1 MVRFPKKNSTS
12 KYRSSLEDYVIAD
25 LKFRNINFKYE
36 ATILQYVKPI
46 TKHRYTPDITL
57 DNGILVEIKGYF
69 TSSDRKKHLLVKEQY
84 PDLDIRFVFGN
95 SKNKLNKNS
104 KTTYADWCEKNN
116 IKYADKTIPR
126 DWVVTN

>member
-36 ATILQYVKPI
+36 STILQYVKPI

-126 DWVVTN
+126 DWVIIN

>member
-126 DWVVTN
+126 DWVTTN

>member
-1 MVRFPKKNSTS
+1 
-12 KYRSSLEDYVIAD
+12 VIAD

-104 KTTYADWCEKNN
+104 KTTYADWCAKNN

-126 DWVVTN
+126 DWVITN

>member
-36 ATILQYVKPI
+36 STILQYVKPI

-126 DWVVTN
+126 DWVITN

>member
-36 ATILQYVKPI
+36 ATILQYVKTM

-126 DWVVTN
+126 DWVITN

>member
-36 ATILQYVKPI
+36 STILQYVKPI

-95 SKNKLNKNS
+95 SKNKIYKKS
-104 KTTYADWCEKNN
+104 KTTYADFCEKHGL
-116 IKYADKTIPR
+116 KYADKIVPK
-126 DWVVTN
+126 DWI

>member
-1 MVRFPKKNSTS
+1 
-12 KYRSSLEDYVIAD
+12 VIAD

-36 ATILQYVKPI
+36 STILQYVKPI

-126 DWVVTN
+126 DWVITN

>member
-126 DWVVTN
+126 DWVIIN

>member
-126 DWVVTN
+126 DWVITN

>member
-104 KTTYADWCEKNN
+104 KTTHADWCEKNN

-126 DWVVTN
+126 DWVITN